1 MEHVYIRTLRE
12 RFGGVL
18 SAGSHIPSNDLACAI
33 ECESI
38 ARGREKS
45 GDPVTLP
52 DIRPLNDAYPN
63 DASRTAAMSR
73 LVIALWDWPEWS
85 GARCARYLATV
96 TKETIRRIIPI
107 ALRARGLDAE
117 AERCEREGTAD
128 AAIAAGKALLA
139 SGVASRAA
147 AYVATCDTAYDNDG
161 DSNYLTYLAARAA
174 TLAACAATIAAC
186 ARLRVLD
193 AAIDIWV
200 EAAQRVATP

>member
-18 SAGSHIPSNDLACAI
+18 SAGSHIPSNDLAC
-33 ECESI
+33 CESI

-117 AERCEREGTAD
+117 AERCERD

-161 DSNYLTYLAARAA
+161 DSNYLTYRAA
-174 TLAACAATIAAC
+174 TLAATIATC